1 MKGSMPMKG
10 FLLLIFTLGAIMAHA
25 SGQSE
30 DSLANGPLNIVVS
43 TNILG
48 DVVNQIVGE
57 RANVTVL
64 IQPGEN
70 PHSYQPSPRDAA
82 QLEMAD
88 MIFVNGH
95 GLESGILDLLEDSTA
110 HVIEVSGNLDPE
122 IEHDDSDLHEEH
134 GEDDHHD
141 EDMDD
146 HDEEM
151 DHHEEEMDDHES
163 HDEHDHGDGD
173 PHFWQSPR
181 HVVHWTE
188 VIEEALVEA
197 DSAQAEAYHQA
208 AVEYRGILAALDAEV
223 EALVARVPE
232 QRRYLVTDHHVLGH
246 FAHDYG
252 FTEVG
257 AVIPSSSDQ
266 SDASARQIA
275 KLVELLQELQVP
287 AIFVGETAGRGV
299 QELIKSLAAEVGD
312 VKVVPILTGSLAQV
326 GQRGDSYEDFVRVNA
341 ERISESL
348 R

>member
-1 MKGSMPMKG
+1 MKGSAHIKG
-10 FLLLIFTLGAIMAHA
+10 TLLLLFTLVTVMAHA

-30 DSLANGPLNIVVS
+30 APAANGPLNIVVS

-82 QLEMAD
+82 QLERAD
-88 MIFVNGH
+88 IVFVNGH
-95 GLESGILDLLEDSTA
+95 GLEPGILDLLEDSSA
-110 HVIEVSGNLDPE
+110 LVVEVSGDLDPE
-122 IEHDDSDLHEEH
+122 IETDEMHDDHEDSDLHEEH
-134 GEDDHHD
+134 GE
-141 EDMDD
+141 EDD
-146 HDEEM
+146 HDEDLD
-151 DHHEEEMDDHES
+151 DHDDHEEG

-188 VIEEALVEA
+188 VIEEVLVSA
-197 DSAQAEAYHQA
+197 DSAQAQAYHQA
-208 AVEYRGILAALDAEV
+208 AVEYRGTLTALDAEI
-223 EALVARVPE
+223 EALLAPIPE

-252 FTEVG
+252 FQEVG

-266 SDASARQIA
+266 SEASARQIA
-275 KLVELLQELQVP
+275 KLVVLLQELKVP

-312 VKVVPILTGSLAQV
+312 VKVVPILTGSLAQE
-326 GQRGDSYEDFVRVNA
+326 GQRGDSYEDFVRLNA
-341 ERISESL
+341 QRIFESL